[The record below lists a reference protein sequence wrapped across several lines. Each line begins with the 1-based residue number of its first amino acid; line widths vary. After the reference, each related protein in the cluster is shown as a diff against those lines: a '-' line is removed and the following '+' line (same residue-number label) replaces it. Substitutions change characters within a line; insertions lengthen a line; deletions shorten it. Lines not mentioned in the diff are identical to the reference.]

1 MRIYGASIITNRK
14 QTVSIF
20 YLFKNKKMNTETA
33 EKMGQMRLFGMQTAF
48 KTFVQQPALSP
59 LTNDEMAQ
67 YLVQSEWDDRRHRA
81 VQRSIQTARFR
92 YAANKEGLDYSP
104 ERGLDKNQIERLF
117 NCDFIKTGQDVFVTG
132 STGTGKSY
140 LATALGYQAC
150 LLGYRVLYASTAKLM
165 SVLKIAKA
173 DSSHLRELSRIER
186 QDLLILDDFGIQAF
200 DAGSRAMLMDIVEDR
215 HGKRSTIIASQV
227 PVRNWY
233 DVIGEQTVA
242 DAILD
247 RLVHQSVRV
256 ELGGESLR
264 KAKNK
269 LPTTENQYK

>member
-1 MRIYGASIITNRK
+1 
-14 QTVSIF
+14 
-20 YLFKNKKMNTETA
+20 MNTETV

-48 KTFVQQPALSP
+48 KTFVEQPTMAALTS
-59 LTNDEMAQ
+59 DEMAQ
-67 YLVQSEWDDRRHRA
+67 YLVQSEWDDRKHRA
-81 VQRSIQTARFR
+81 VQRSIKTAHFR
-92 YAANKEGLDYSP
+92 YAANKEGLDYSA
-104 ERGLDKNQIERLF
+104 ERGLDKNQMERLF
-117 NCDFIKTGQDVFVTG
+117 NGDFIKAGQDVFITG

-140 LATALGYQAC
+140 LASALGYQAC
-150 LLGYRVLYASTAKLM
+150 LMGYRVFYASTAKLM
-165 SVLKIAKA
+165 SVLKMAKA

-215 HGKRSTIIASQV
+215 HSKRSTIIASQV
-227 PVRNWY
+227 PVKNWY

-264 KAKNK
+264 KTKNK
-269 LPTTENQYK
+269 LTLIENQYK